1 MNEFNQIVENA
12 SDNEEAK
19 GSSRTP
25 TLNVFREK
33 EPINV
38 AILTVNYF
46 GGMKLDIGRMLRTY
60 SSATK
65 KAIAVA
71 STCAYHLMMC
81 CVKRRA

>member
-33 EPINV
+33 ELINCGDF
-38 AILTVNYF
+38 N
-46 GGMKLDIGRMLRTY
+46 GKLF
-60 SSATK
+60 
-65 KAIAVA
+65 
-71 STCAYHLMMC
+71 
-81 CVKRRA
+81 RRDEA